1 MTEDLTL
8 DSKSGRLNLRVAA
21 WIEAHDKFLVAEF
34 PNGNMSLMGG
44 RIKFGESSQ
53 EALQR
58 EVLEESGQVLK
69 NFQLMA
75 LVENFYQNASN
86 YHELLFIYSCQ
97 IEILDNYESEEE
109 FMKLKWISKEEMAQ
123 VKPKILLNL
132 IDLKP
137 KDYPLHLVN
146 RD

>member
-8 DSKSGRLNLRVAA
+8 NTSSGKVNLRVAA
-21 WIEAHDKFLVAEF
+21 WIETRGKFLVAEF

-53 EALQR
+53 EALER

-69 NFQLMA
+69 DSKFMA
-75 LVENFYQNASN
+75 LVENFYQNASS

-97 IEILDNYESEEE
+97 IEILDKYESEEE
-109 FMKLKWISKEEMAQ
+109 FVNLKWIIKEELGQ
-123 VKPKILLNL
+123 VRPKIMANL
-132 IDLKP
+132 ASVNP
-137 KDYPLHLVN
+137 QDYPLHLVN